1 LIQEAAFLPVQHP
14 EIARVVEV
22 TVLAALYAA
31 TAALY
36 WTIWR

>member
-1 LIQEAAFLPVQHP
+1 MRGQQIAHVVQ
-14 EIARVVEV
+14 A

-31 TAALY
+31 TALLY